1 MSMVEKQYYLHRVK
15 QKLARMMTGALK
27 KTALWCKHTGV
38 NDSGTT
44 IVVLII
50 IISIISITSMATL
63 GTLKREVH
71 KISKD
76 YFDIVARSAAE
87 SGIELAKRD
96 IFSGG
101 KIGYLRSFAPKK
113 LEFEYGSEHFPE
125 NAGRSINCQVIA
137 YVHPNRVYIES
148 NAKVLNKPVAKG
160 HSHIVAERTS
170 KKLIR
175 VIGSPRI
182 LSVVWQ
188 VCD

>member
-1 MSMVEKQYYLHRVK
+1 MVEKQYYLHRAK
-15 QKLARMMTGALK
+15 QKLAGIITGAHK
-27 KTALWCKHTGV
+27 RTALLCKRTGV
-38 NDSGTT
+38 NESGT
-44 IVVLII
+44 ILVVLII
-50 IISIISITSMATL
+50 IMSIISITSMATL

-96 IFSGG
+96 ILSGG

-113 LEFEYGSEHFPE
+113 LEFEYRSKHFPE
-125 NAGRSINCQVIA
+125 NAGRSINCRVIA
-137 YVHPNRVYIES
+137 YVHPNRIYIES
-148 NAKVLNKPVAKG
+148 NAKVLNKG

-175 VIGSPRI
+175 VIGSPRT